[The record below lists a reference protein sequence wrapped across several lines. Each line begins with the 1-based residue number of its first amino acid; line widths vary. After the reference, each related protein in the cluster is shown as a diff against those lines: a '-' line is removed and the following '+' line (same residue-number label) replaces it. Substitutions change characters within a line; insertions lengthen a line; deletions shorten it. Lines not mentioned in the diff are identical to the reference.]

1 MAKPA
6 TPDVTEETVSTR
18 KFGSS
23 THVYKPYKAGIP
35 PLGPYFREIWYRREF
50 LMELS
55 KTNVRS
61 GQLGTVFGRA
71 WNIINPLLMGL
82 VYFML
87 VMILRG
93 GRQGPEFFVYLI
105 AGMFL
110 YSMLTSSMTKGATS
124 VTGNKGMLTG
134 TAVPTALFPLA
145 AVVTAIRK
153 FLPTVIVLI
162 IVGAITGVYPKMT
175 WIAAVAMFFFMV
187 VLAIGSAFFFATL
200 QVYFRDTKEF
210 LGYLTRIGLFC
221 SPILW
226 KASELPHALVIMQYI
241 NPAFDMIGG
250 WSMAVVYGQWPTGQM
265 WLGAA
270 LWSFGVLIVG
280 FLFFVSR
287 ERDFAARI

>member
-1 MAKPA
+1 MSET
-6 TPDVTEETVSTR
+6 TPVDTTVEVDEKQ

-82 VYFML
+82 VYFLL
-87 VMILRG
+87 VTILRG

-105 AGMFL
+105 AGIFL
-110 YSMLTSSMTKGATS
+110 YDVITTSMRSGANS
-124 VTGNKGMLTG
+124 VVGNKGMLTS
-134 TAVPTALFPLA
+134 TSMPTALFPLA
-145 AVVTAIRK
+145 AVMTALRK
-153 FLPTVIVLI
+153 FVPSVIVLVI
-162 IVGAITGVYPKMT
+162 LAAIMGIYPQMT
-175 WIAAVAMFFFMV
+175 WFAALGMFFFAFLLSV
-187 VLAIGSAFFFATL
+187 GSAFFFATL

-210 LGYLTRIGLFC
+210 LGYVTRIGLFC

-226 KASELPHALVIMQYI
+226 KVTELPHALQIMQYI
-241 NPAFDMIGG
+241 NPAFNPIGG
-250 WSMAVVYGQWPTGQM
+250 WSEAIIYGVWPNSTM
-265 WLGAA
+265 WLWAAIWSVGA
-270 LWSFGVLIVG
+270 LIIG

>member
-1 MAKPA
+1 MAKSA
-6 TPDVTEETVSTR
+6 SGDLDEEVGGKR
-18 KFGSS
+18 QIGSAS
-23 THVYKPYKAGIP
+23 HVYKPYKAGIP

-110 YSMLTSSMTKGATS
+110 YTLLTSSMTKGAVS

-153 FLPTVIVLI
+153 FLPTILVLI

-175 WIAAVAMFFFMV
+175 WFASVAMFVFMV
-187 VLAIGSAFFFATL
+187 ILATGAAFFFATL

-210 LGYLTRIGLFC
+210 LSYLTRIGLFC

-226 KASELPHALVIMQYI
+226 KASELPGALTIMQYI

-250 WSMAVVYGQWPTGQM
+250 WSMAWVYGEWPTSQM
-265 WLGAA
+265 WIGAA
-270 LWSFGVLIVG
+270 IWSFGILIIG

-287 ERDFAARI
+287 ERDFAARL

>member
-1 MAKPA
+1 MSET
-6 TPDVTEETVSTR
+6 TPVNTTVEVDEKQ

-82 VYFML
+82 VYFLL
-87 VMILRG
+87 VTILRG

-110 YSMLTSSMTKGATS
+110 FTVLTTSMTKGAVS

-134 TAVPTALFPLA
+134 TSMPTALFPLA

-153 FLPTVIVLI
+153 FIPSIIVL
-162 IVGAITGVYPKMT
+162 VLLAAVMGVYPKLT
-175 WIAAVAMFFFMV
+175 WLAAVAMFGFLIL
-187 VLAIGSAFFFATL
+187 LATGTAFFFATL
-200 QVYFRDTKEF
+200 QVYFRDTKDF
-210 LGYLTRIGLFC
+210 LSYLARIGLFC

-226 KASELPHALVIMQYI
+226 KASELPPVLTPMQYI

-250 WSMAVVYGQWPTGQM
+250 WSMALVYGQWPTSAM
-265 WLGAA
+265 WIGAA
-270 LWSFGVLIVG
+270 AWSIGVLVIG